1 MSSFPPGSVRLSAPV
16 GVGSDQDNFGT
27 HYDILGVGGYRSV
40 ADDTA
45 IKAIPALRRKKGMLV
60 YKQDNNTIYKYMS
73 ADGSFGTN
81 ENIVHTDS
89 SQTSGWVPL
98 SFSGGSSL
106 PNNNGL
112 NTGNVYFLKNS
123 YPSSSWSQTWAELTT
138 SDISG
143 LTTALGGKE
152 PSFTILPIIKGGTN
166 SNTALANN
174 RIMIS
179 SGGAIVEATAIT
191 GNQVLVSNNN
201 GIPIASGVSSTD
213 LVTKLNNVP
222 DNTNNAIDGKLNI
235 TAAAVAGNSSTLNL
249 VFSGTDTIYGSV
261 ASRQSGAIT
270 TSTIGGKIGVT
281 HIVIHAMGSEPSITA
296 ASGGGTLSKLS
307 GSGNYSTTR
316 TNIIFF
322 TCIDA
327 NNVIYSINQI

>member
-1 MSSFPPGSVRLSAPV
+1 MSSFPAGSVRLSAPV
-16 GVGSDQDNFGT
+16 GVGSDQDKFGT
-27 HYDILGVGGYRSV
+27 HYDTLGVGGYRSV
-40 ADDTA
+40 ADNTA
-45 IKAIPALRRKKGMLV
+45 LQGIPALRRKKGMLV

-166 SNTALANN
+166 SNTDLANN

-179 SGGAIVEATAIT
+179 SGGAIVEASAIT
-191 GNQVLVSNNN
+191 GDKVLVSNNN
-201 GIPIASGVSSTD
+201 GIPIASGVD
-213 LVTKLNNVP
+213 AIALAKLNNVP
-222 DNTNNAIDGKLNI
+222 DNTSGDIANKLNI